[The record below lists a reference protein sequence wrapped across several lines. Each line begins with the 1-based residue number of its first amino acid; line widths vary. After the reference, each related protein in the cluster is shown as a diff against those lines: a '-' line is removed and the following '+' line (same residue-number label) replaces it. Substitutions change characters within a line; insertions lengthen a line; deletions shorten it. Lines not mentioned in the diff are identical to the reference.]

1 MPLLIRLGPVGGSSE
16 CRSPGIALPRERDLT
31 FTPGRKT
38 IHEKRLLAILTT
50 RKLGPRQTVWMK
62 RSWQKLGSIP
72 ASRRAQPTPVSF
84 QLSFQCRRDFSTTL
98 PALSSEARD
107 NPTRPQHIKSFGEL
121 RMEARMER
129 EAREARRH
137 QGTHSGYFNHNKVYS
152 RYLAVVDSEGADPLP
167 LEVHQAVLRAC
178 TLLPGD
184 IRARTARLLREEK
197 VTWNRLVHP
206 YQSRFQKIVLNIL
219 NAGLRPSIKDYHF
232 IMSQFAAAGDYAGIH
247 KYMRYMTETGL
258 ETDGRAFGFYL
269 QAIAQQ
275 ISVAAPTS
283 ERTTVV
289 PKLVGFAIQAIREM
303 NDRKIPPSSANAD
316 LAFRILS
323 EVHNSQSLTAM
334 VKSIYGMDL
343 NYLDSPPIDT
353 TDSSLGVQPFST
365 HALNSLLRR
374 LGQWGQISKMVYAF
388 ETLTNPLPLP
398 TKPDNTFDD
407 DDDDFL
413 PIQQVWKP
421 PSPEPNPTAYNTLIK
436 HCITRKYPAL
446 AKHYT
451 RQLMLQERQRIRWLR
466 NELKSKPSNEDMV
479 PHAGVTLQTLRPI
492 CTFASMSHDVALLKW
507 AIQVAGLSIKR
518 KYWSCIFIDRI
529 ESRNGPRQAPP
540 TSGTLATPEP
550 SSSSSPLS
558 KSWGSLAHNISVH
571 RLVLKRDLLQLY
583 ELRQD
588 LKERLFWMIA
598 RKRVRL
604 GKRVWRGK
612 SVYLRHRNARV
623 RVGREMWKKTV
634 NFREDKLKRLKEKR
648 KPEEV
653 KPKWKWKKYKGKH
666 FDPAIANIGWSRKL
680 RRS

>member
-1 MPLLIRLGPVGGSSE
+1 
-16 CRSPGIALPRERDLT
+16 
-31 FTPGRKT
+31 
-38 IHEKRLLAILTT
+38 
-50 RKLGPRQTVWMK
+50 MK

-72 ASRRAQPTPVSF
+72 ASRRAQPISVPF
-84 QLSFQCRRDFSTTL
+84 QLSFQCRRGFSTTL

-107 NPTRPQHIKSFGEL
+107 NPTRPQNIKTFAEL
-121 RMEARMER
+121 RIEARAER
-129 EAREARRH
+129 ESREARRH
-137 QGTHSGYFNHNKVYS
+137 QSTHAGYFDHNKVYS
-152 RYLAVVDSEGADPLP
+152 RYLAAVDSERADPLP

-178 TLLPGD
+178 TLPPGD
-184 IRARTARLLREEK
+184 IRAYTARLLREEK
-197 VTWNRLVHP
+197 VTWNRLTHP
-206 YQSRFQKIVLNIL
+206 YQSRFRKIILNIL
-219 NAGLRPSIKDYHF
+219 DAGLRPSSNDYHF

-247 KYMRYMTETGL
+247 KYMRYMTESGL
-258 ETDGRAFGFYL
+258 ETDARAFGFYL

-283 ERTTVV
+283 ERITVI
-289 PKLVGFAIQAIREM
+289 PKLVNLAIQAIRDM
-303 NDRKIPPSSANAD
+303 NDRKIPPSPANAD

-323 EVHNSQSLTAM
+323 EVHNSQSLPAV

-353 TDSSLGVQPFST
+353 TSIPSTSTDSSLGVQPFST
-365 HALNSLLRR
+365 HALNSLIRK
-374 LGQWGQISKMVYAF
+374 LGQWGQISKMVYVF

-407 DDDDFL
+407 DDDDFI

-421 PSPEPNPTAYNTLIK
+421 PSPEPNSTAYNTLIK
-436 HCITRKYPAL
+436 HCINHRYPAL

-451 RQLMLQERQRIRWLR
+451 KQLMLQERQRIRWLR
-466 NELKSKPSNEDMV
+466 NELKSKPSTEDLV

-492 CTFASMSHDVALLKW
+492 CTFASTSHDVALLKW

-518 KYWSCIFIDRI
+518 KYWSCIFLDRI
-529 ESRNGPRQAPP
+529 QSRNAQRPAFSIP
-540 TSGTLATPEP
+540 GTLATPKPP
-550 SSSSSPLS
+550 SPPSPFSS
-558 KSWGSLAHNISVH
+558 KSWAVH

-583 ELRQD
+583 ELRQG

-604 GKRVWRGK
+604 GRRVWKGK

-634 NFREDKLKRLKEKR
+634 NFREDKLTRLKER
-648 KPEEV
+648 QKPEEV
-653 KPKWKWKKYKGKH
+653 KPKWRWKKYKGKH
-666 FDPAIANIGWSRKL
+666 FDPATANIGWSRRL